1 MATWLTLEEA
11 ANHLKLGKSTLYRLA
26 QAGEIPAHKMGR
38 VWRFDVEEIDK
49 WLRDSGTNTTATI
62 RKEG

>member
-49 WLRDSGTNTTATI
+49 WLKDSGRNTTATS

>member
-38 VWRFDVEEIDK
+38 VWRFDVEEIDQ
-49 WLRDSGTNTTATI
+49 WLKDSGRNTTATS